1 MPGVMNK
8 KRSLFVFLSL
18 LVSISSQAF
27 IIDEKKFDYPI
38 KIRQLER
45 GKVQSFIKF
54 MSSREIQNNPIILK
68 NDIAKISQYKN
79 DTIIAKPRRL
89 SDPMS
94 EIVISTPKCHFL
106 YLSSLPESEKVPY
119 PDF

>member
-1 MPGVMNK
+1 MNFSPAWDGEGPWISFF
-8 KRSLFVFLSL
+8 R
-18 LVSISSQAF
+18 LV
-27 IIDEKKFDYPI
+27 P
-38 KIRQLER
+38 
-45 GKVQSFIKF
+45 V
-54 MSSREIQNNPIILK
+54 
-68 NDIAKISQYKN
+68 YKN